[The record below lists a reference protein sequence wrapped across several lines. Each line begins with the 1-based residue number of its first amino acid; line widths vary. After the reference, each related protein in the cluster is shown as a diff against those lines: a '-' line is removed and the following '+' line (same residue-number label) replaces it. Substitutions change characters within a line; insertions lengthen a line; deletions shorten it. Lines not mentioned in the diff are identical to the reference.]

1 MKQKNFDEKKC
12 SSQSASF
19 NLRVVVGLNIF
30 IAGVFL
36 ALFAAANPSGGRRV
50 GLAATTG
57 VRPAGS
63 GGTILFNQ
71 LTGFTLGDVPAQR
84 LVPPGPFDAE
94 AADDFE
100 VFNAQGW
107 TIGQFNFEIGLVG
120 SEPAMVDILV
130 YPDDNGQPGEPAV
143 CSYDGIAASQHGFE
157 QPVLRVPLP
166 TSCALGQG
174 RYWVSLVQSDGSG
187 MPWADGSPDPLPPP
201 FVLGEHGH
209 CRNPGDGFGTGC
221 TDWSDMTTCLVDG
234 KPIGGGGEQFKFQ
247 ICGTVG
253 MDGEPVGCPNE
264 IVNANLAIT
273 LAVDN
278 GDPEQCGKATTLDVD
293 AGERVNVCYTIT
305 NSGDTALGFH
315 WLRDNLNTRR
325 LSRGRPFPALQP
337 GESFHFNRLMTA
349 TRSQMIA
356 AESQVTD
363 VLPWYFAVI
372 RLRVRRYLHHGHS
385 SRLGRRWLDQRD
397 DAIPV
402 QSVRRGLRPAL
413 HQ

>member
-1 MKQKNFDEKKC
+1 
-12 SSQSASF
+12 
-19 NLRVVVGLNIF
+19 
-30 IAGVFL
+30 
-36 ALFAAANPSGGRRV
+36 
-50 GLAATTG
+50 
-57 VRPAGS
+57 
-63 GGTILFNQ
+63 
-71 LTGFTLGDVPAQR
+71 
-84 LVPPGPFDAE
+84 
-94 AADDFE
+94 
-100 VFNAQGW
+100 
-107 TIGQFNFEIGLVG
+107 
-120 SEPAMVDILV
+120 
-130 YPDDNGQPGEPAV
+130 
-143 CSYDGIAASQHGFE
+143 
-157 QPVLRVPLP
+157 
-166 TSCALGQG
+166 
-174 RYWVSLVQSDGSG
+174 
-187 MPWADGSPDPLPPP
+187 
-201 FVLGEHGH
+201 
-209 CRNPGDGFGTGC
+209 
-221 TDWSDMTTCLVDG
+221 MTTCLVDG